1 MMGHWATVWLAAML
15 VLVLVLMLVLVLV
28 VAGNNLLT
36 GDGTPTSFC
45 SAVAGLFEDRPVEG
59 VLSRSGKR
67 ELDVLTSKLHTNIEF
82 LS

>member
-15 VLVLVLMLVLVLV
+15 VLMLVLVLVLVLV
-28 VAGNNLLT
+28 VADNDLLT

-45 SAVAGLFEDRPVEG
+45 STVAGLFEDRPVKG

-67 ELDVLTSKLHTNIEF
+67 QLDVLPS
-82 LS
+82 